1 MNHNSDRRLTN
12 LALRAGLWALT
23 IIELAIGMLAT
34 LTPRAFY
41 DHVLWVDLT
50 PPYADHLMR
59 DYGAMSLALGVVS
72 LIAAI
77 TMDRLIVRTTL
88 AAYIVFA
95 IAHLIIHVTHFQHY
109 TTATAVGETTA
120 LVVAVL
126 LPLALLAL
134 TTNTA
139 ASTAHPRDTA

>member
-1 MNHNSDRRLTN
+1 MNLNSDRTLTN
-12 LALRAGLWALT
+12 LPLRAGLWALT
-23 IIELAIGMLAT
+23 IIELAIGILAT

-59 DYGAMSLALGVVS
+59 DYGAMNLALGAVS

-77 TMDRLIVRTTL
+77 TMDRLIVRTVL
-88 AAYIVFA
+88 VAYIVFA
-95 IAHLIIHVTHFQHY
+95 IPHLIIHVTHFQHY
-109 TTATAVGETTA
+109 TTAAAVGETTA

-134 TTNTA
+134 TTNKT
-139 ASTAHPRDTA
+139 SKAHHA

>member
-1 MNHNSDRRLTN
+1 MKPNSDRRLTN
-12 LALRAGLWALT
+12 LPLRAGLWALT
-23 IIELAIGMLAT
+23 IVGFATGVLAT

-41 DHVLWVDLT
+41 DHVLWVDLV

-59 DYGAMSLALGVVS
+59 DYGAMNLALGVVT
-72 LIAAI
+72 LVAAI

-88 AAYIVFA
+88 GAYIVFA
-95 IAHLIIHVTHFQHY
+95 IPHLIFHVTHHQHY
-109 TTATAVGETTA
+109 TTAAAVGETTA

-134 TTNTA
+134 TANTA
-139 ASTAHPRDTA
+139 STPHHR